1 MRHPCV
7 AVLAVLMTFASC
19 GGRGDGLR
27 ELDKVIADQKYY
39 RDSLER
45 SMNMLREELDKTSS
59 DSVKWEYARR
69 LFSGYYHYSQDSS
82 SRYQRLMER
91 YASDDSQRFL
101 AKIQKV
107 RIFLIT

>member
-1 MRHPCV
+1 MRVMRHPCV

-45 SMNMLREELDKTSS
+45 SMNMLREGLDKTSS

-69 LFSGYYHYSQDSS
+69 LFSGYYH
-82 SRYQRLMER
+82 
-91 YASDDSQRFL
+91 
-101 AKIQKV
+101 
-107 RIFLIT
+107 